1 MRVHALGANCG
12 ATLDVTL
19 GAVEAIHRVAPEAPL
34 IVKPNAGKPRL
45 VGDEVV
51 YDAAPEDMA
60 SYACRFV
67 DLGARIVGGC
77 CGSTPEHIAA
87 IARAVRSIR

>member
-1 MRVHALGANCG
+1 M
-12 ATLDVTL
+12 
-19 GAVEAIHRVAPEAPL
+19 PL

-45 VGDEVV
+45 VGDEVL
-51 YDAAPEDMA
+51 YDATPQDMA
-60 SYACRFV
+60 NYARRFV

-87 IARAVRSIR
+87 IARAVRSMS